1 MTQLPRRSV
10 KSSHNIDL
18 DEATTLFGSSVAIVA
33 INIDVPLGRATTR
46 IGSMS
51 TVATTNIAATG
62 SHNGLRKRPPKPSI
76 WDEFDEFTTIEG
88 GKSVRISV
96 VCHHCKHT
104 ISARSTSGLDTCSGK
119 KIALLRHNMIDLVR
133 FNQFLSIILMAL

>member
-51 TVATTNIAATG
+51 TVATANIAATG
-62 SHNGLRKRPPKPSI
+62 SHNGLRKRPQSLAFGMSSMSLLPSR
-76 WDEFDEFTTIEG
+76 EV
-88 GKSVRISV
+88 KV
-96 VCHHCKHT
+96 
-104 ISARSTSGLDTCSGK
+104 
-119 KIALLRHNMIDLVR
+119 
-133 FNQFLSIILMAL
+133 